1 MSQCLQC
8 GHCCQHMSPLSEGSC
23 PVLVEHADPDEP
35 ASPIFLCGQYG
46 ARPKQCKAHDFSAS
60 LCPVGMDVLGYFI
73 PDRAHR
79 RIDRGWALTGGEE

>member
-1 MSQCLQC
+1 
-8 GHCCQHMSPLSEGSC
+8 MSPLSEGSC

-60 LCPVGMDVLGYFI
+60 LCPVGM
-73 PDRAHR
+73 
-79 RIDRGWALTGGEE
+79 